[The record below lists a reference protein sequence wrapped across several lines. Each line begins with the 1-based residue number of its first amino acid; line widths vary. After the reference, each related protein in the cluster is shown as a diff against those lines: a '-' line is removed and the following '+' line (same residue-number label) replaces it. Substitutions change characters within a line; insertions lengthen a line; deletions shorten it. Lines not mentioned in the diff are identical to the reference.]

1 MSKHTASTGSSS
13 ETRSHLNALKK
24 AFQVAQ
30 RVGTPVTVYWFSGR
44 QVSGVVV
51 EFFGKR
57 GRKGTRGLTI
67 VQNNGKVL
75 EIDWRSDLHNIRTL
89 SVPRGKRGYPKVLVP
104 FTTG

>member
-13 ETRSHLNALKK
+13 ETLSHLNALKK

-30 RVGTPVTVYWFSGR
+30 HVGAPVTVYWFSGR

-51 EFFGKR
+51 EFFGKG

-75 EIDWRSDLHNIRTL
+75 EIDW
-89 SVPRGKRGYPKVLVP
+89 
-104 FTTG
+104 FTAQAFCVWDG